1 MGVRVKLIKRWLRYW
16 FTKNE
21 VEKGRVLVIWKDVDK
36 SVYGWTCDAS
46 NEQVVMSRMAF
57 FMKNI
62 KRKKLERIT
71 GMAKKD
77 GDGNILYPFEDED
90 DSPSPPY

>member
-1 MGVRVKLIKRWLRYW
+1 MKLIRRWLRYW

-21 VEKGRVLVIWKDVDK
+21 VPKGRVLVIWKDVDDRT
-36 SVYGWTCDAS
+36 YGWCCDAG
-46 NEQVVMSRMAF
+46 NEQIVMSRMSF
-57 FMKNI
+57 FIRNI

-71 GMAKKD
+71 GMEKKD

-90 DSPSPPY
+90 DSPPPPY